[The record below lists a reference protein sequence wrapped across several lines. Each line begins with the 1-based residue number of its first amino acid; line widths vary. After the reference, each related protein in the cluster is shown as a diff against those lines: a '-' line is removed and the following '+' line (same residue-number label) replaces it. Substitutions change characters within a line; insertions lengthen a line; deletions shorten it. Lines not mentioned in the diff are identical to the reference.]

1 MNVQTARLTTK
12 VLAGTCGAL
21 LLIAI
26 AQYIGVGRGYRWS
39 PDAEID
45 AAGNALGTIDSKPV
59 SLPPASAF
67 ADIDTHPLFNEDR
80 QPTPVD
86 ASDGSDAAPPP
97 SPLNIALTGVIL
109 DDANH
114 VRIAMLQDK
123 SRNQA
128 IALKVGMP
136 LGGDQASW
144 TLNDVK
150 PRGVVFKSAA
160 NETTEVA
167 LETSLVQPAAPK
179 APARAPAKPPAA
191 GGKPNMPPG
200 KGPPPNAAA
209 DPKGNNNDLAR
220 RIEERR
226 RQMREDAERLR
237 NGGKDPAAPP
247 NAPPKK

>member
-21 LLIAI
+21 LLIAV

-39 PDAEID
+39 PDAEGE
-45 AAGNALGTIDSKPV
+45 AANGALSAIDSKPV

-67 ADIDTHPLFNEDR
+67 ADIDAHPLFNEDR

-86 ASDGSDAAPPP
+86 ASDGTEAAPPP

-144 TLNDVK
+144 TLIDVK
-150 PRGVVFKSAA
+150 PRGAVFKSAA

-167 LETSLVQPAAPK
+167 LETSLVQPSAPK
-179 APARAPAKPPAA
+179 PAARTPAKPPAP

-200 KGPPPNAAA
+200 KAPPNATP
-209 DPKGNNNDLAR
+209 DPKGNNADLAH

-237 NGGKDPAAPP
+237 NGGKESAAPP